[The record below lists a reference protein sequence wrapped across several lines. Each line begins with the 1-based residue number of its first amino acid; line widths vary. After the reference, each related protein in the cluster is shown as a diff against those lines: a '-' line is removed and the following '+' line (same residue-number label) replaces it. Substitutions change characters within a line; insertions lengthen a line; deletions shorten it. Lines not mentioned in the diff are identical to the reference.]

1 MRNLFLLL
9 AAPLAVAAQPA
20 LAQEIGRIKNVTPG
34 GIEVVRDGDKLNAN
48 SGFPLIEGD
57 IVVTGARQRA
67 GITLADHTRLSVAPR
82 SRMIIS
88 KYRFNRAQ
96 GSGES
101 IIGVDRGAVGVD
113 SGRLS
118 KTGNMRFRAGS
129 STLGVRGTHF
139 VIEVDE

>member
-9 AAPLAVAAQPA
+9 AASFAFVAQPA
-20 LAQEIGRIKNVTPG
+20 VAQEIGRIKNVTQG
-34 GIEVVRDGDKLNAN
+34 GIEIVRDGETRSGK
-48 SGFPLIEGD
+48 SGFSLREGD
-57 IVVTGARQRA
+57 IVVTRAGQRA
-67 GITLADHTRLSVAPR
+67 GITLADNTRLSVGPR

-88 KYRFNRAQ
+88 KYRFNRAK
-96 GSGES
+96 GTGES
-101 IIGVDRGAVGVD
+101 VIGVDRGAVGVD

-118 KTGNMRFRAGS
+118 GTGKMRFRAGT